1 MSSAVAHALPPSI
14 LALFAP
20 RAPIE
25 YKPPMPGKRRKPN
38 YGAIAHLVTEFE
50 DPADTPP
57 AKPILSLEETKR
69 QRREERKVEG
79 PSTAGTA
86 PPAND
91 SDSRVSRDELQ
102 TTGSSRQHRGVTMR
116 VRMPSRRIGNLGVDR
131 RGYGERSRVRHPSST
146 RARVWAEA
154 AIMLQI

>member
-1 MSSAVAHALPPSI
+1 MKNHLARWRPNKVRAWVQALVPSI
-14 LALFAP
+14 QLMGWASPSQTWRRRQQCHGPGCSAAGPQSARRLQSDC
-20 RAPIE
+20 R
-25 YKPPMPGKRRKPN
+25 PP
-38 YGAIAHLVTEFE
+38 T
-50 DPADTPP
+50 
-57 AKPILSLEETKR
+57 R
-69 QRREERKVEG
+69 QRREEREVEG

-146 RARVWAEA
+146 RARVCAKA